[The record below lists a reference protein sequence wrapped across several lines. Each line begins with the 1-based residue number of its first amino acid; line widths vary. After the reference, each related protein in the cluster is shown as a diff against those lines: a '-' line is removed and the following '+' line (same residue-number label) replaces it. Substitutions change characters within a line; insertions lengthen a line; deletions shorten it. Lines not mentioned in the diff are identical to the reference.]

1 MNKRSDKCIDKL
13 CDKCNDKLCDKCNDK
28 LCDKGTDKG
37 TYIKTS
43 KSVSFSPEV
52 EICIIENNRDLWLY
66 KYVLWYNKPDLKFI
80 QNTLFM
86 EAVAIKSVKHGWSDH
101 KCLKQAALGKTDEI
115 SIIQP
120 LIAEIIN
127 SIFEKTDLEM

>member
-1 MNKRSDKCIDKL
+1 MDKCSEKHRDKH
-13 CDKCNDKLCDKCNDK
+13 CDKGS
-28 LCDKGTDKG
+28 DKGTDKG
-37 TYIKTS
+37 PDKGTDIKTS

-66 KYVLWYNKPDLKFI
+66 RYVLWYNKPDLKLI

-86 EAVAIKSVKHGWSDH
+86 EAVAIKSVKRGWPDH
-101 KCLKQAALGKTDEI
+101 KCLKQAALGNTNEI

>member
-1 MNKRSDKCIDKL
+1 MDKRSEKHRDKH
-13 CDKCNDKLCDKCNDK
+13 CDKGS
-28 LCDKGTDKG
+28 DKGTDKG
-37 TYIKTS
+37 PDNGRDIKTS

-66 KYVLWYNKPDLKFI
+66 KYVLWYNKPDLKLI

-86 EAVAIKSVKHGWSDH
+86 EAVAIKSVKRGWSDH
-101 KCLKQAALGKTDEI
+101 KCLKQAALGNTNEI

>member
-1 MNKRSDKCIDKL
+1 MNKCS
-13 CDKCNDKLCDKCNDK
+13 DKLCDKCNDK
-28 LCDKGTDKG
+28 LCDKGTDNG
-37 TYIKTS
+37 TDIKTS

-52 EICIIENNRDLWLY
+52 EICIIHNNRDLWLY
-66 KYVLWYNKPDLKFI
+66 KYVLWYNKPDLKII

-86 EAVAIKSVKHGWSDH
+86 EAVAIKSVKRGWSDH

>member
-1 MNKRSDKCIDKL
+1 MDKSSEKHRE
-13 CDKCNDKLCDKCNDK
+13 
-28 LCDKGTDKG
+28 KGPDNG

-52 EICIIENNRDLWLY
+52 EICIIHNNRDLWLY
-66 KYVLWYNKPDLKFI
+66 KYVLWYNKPDLKLI

-86 EAVAIKSVKHGWSDH
+86 EAVAIKSVKRGWSDH
-101 KCLKQAALGKTDEI
+101 KCLKQAALGNTNEI

>member
-1 MNKRSDKCIDKL
+1 MDKRS
-13 CDKCNDKLCDKCNDK
+13 DK
-28 LCDKGTDKG
+28 LCDKGSDKG

-43 KSVSFSPEV
+43 KTVSFSPEV

-66 KYVLWYNKPDLKFI
+66 KYVLWYNKPDLKLI

-86 EAVAIKSVKHGWSDH
+86 EAVAIKSVKRGWSDH
-101 KCLKQAALGKTDEI
+101 KCLKQAALGKTTEL

-127 SIFEKTDLEM
+127 SIFEKIDLEM

>member
-1 MNKRSDKCIDKL
+1 MDKCSDKH
-13 CDKCNDKLCDKCNDK
+13 CDKCSDKV
-28 LCDKGTDKG
+28 TDKG
-37 TYIKTS
+37 TYSKPS

-52 EICIIENNRDLWLY
+52 EICIIHNNRDLWLY
-66 KYVLWYNKPDLKFI
+66 KYVLCYNKPDLKLI

-86 EAVAIKSVKHGWSDH
+86 EAVAIKSVKRGWPDH
-101 KCLKQAALGKTDEI
+101 KCLKQAALGNTNEI